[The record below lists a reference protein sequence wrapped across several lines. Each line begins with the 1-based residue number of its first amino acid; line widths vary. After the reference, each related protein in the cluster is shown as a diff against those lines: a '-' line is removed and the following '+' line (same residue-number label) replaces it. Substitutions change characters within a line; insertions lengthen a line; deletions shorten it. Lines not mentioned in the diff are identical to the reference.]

1 MGTKNNVIKLA
12 ITGNTR
18 LTLES
23 MQAITK
29 MNNYNMTYVF
39 GLEPEK
45 LSSKVNSV
53 DLTSFCQDN
62 AIVLDQSGDW
72 DGFYNYCEKQQIDM
86 IITLGDSRII
96 PKKMANSFY
105 VIGNHGAV
113 LPDVQGG
120 ASLVW
125 GRILD
130 SGQWGVSIMK
140 IGERV
145 DSGDILK
152 VKRFNYDPETT
163 EKQFTDMADKLSVDA
178 LVEVLNGEQELQE
191 NSRWN
196 VRVSKHTDS
205 LKAVE
210 ILRYCQNNGL
220 SVYMPPRTPD
230 DGQVKPEWPD
240 EFKRAFKIAN
250 DSPYPKWRE

>member
-1 MGTKNNVIKLA
+1 MGKRNNVTKLA

-23 MQAITK
+23 MQAISALDNHK
-29 MNNYNMTYVF
+29 VVYVF
-39 GLEPEK
+39 GLEK
-45 LSSKVNSV
+45 HKISSKVNSV
-53 DLTSFCQDN
+53 DLTDFCETND
-62 AIVLDQSGDW
+62 ILLDQSGDW
-72 DGFYNYCEKQQIDM
+72 DKFYDYCEKERIDM

-130 SGQWGVSIMK
+130 SGEWGVSIMR

-152 VKRFNYDPETT
+152 VKRFDYSPETT
-163 EKQFTDMADKLSVDA
+163 EKEFTDTADRLSVDA

-196 VRVSKHTDS
+196 VRISKHTDS

-210 ILRYCQNNGL
+210 ILKYCQNNGL

-230 DGQVKPEWPD
+230 DGQIKPEWPD
-240 EFKRAFKIAN
+240 EFRRTFKIAN
-250 DSPYPKWRE
+250 DTPYPKWRE